1 MTSAG
6 VAAIRSGSFLPASGV
21 IRNHPAPPALV
32 PGPHDGAK
40 APAGPVDPAPVLP
53 YRFPMTSVFHRLLGV
68 GCLALLLTA
77 CAASDGAGFSSTA
90 LEPENVL
97 TIGGGAPDPAPAP
110 ASAVSDSARPAAAP
124 SDYVVATPTVQ
135 ADPADGQNS
144 YRLRARDFVRILVIN
159 EPDTQI
165 ERRINSD
172 GTVDIPFLKKL
183 VPVAGLT
190 LTQAQVELAN
200 QFRQFFKKPQVAISI
215 VSYAERRVY
224 VSGYVGRPGPVSIP
238 PEETLTLGRALAM
251 AGGVLPRGNRSD
263 VTIKRARPGSPMV
276 ITKDV
281 RRIDDGDEPDF
292 VLEDEDQIYV
302 RDSRI

>member
-1 MTSAG
+1 MCSSDLA
-6 VAAIRSGSFLPASGV
+6 
-21 IRNHPAPPALV
+21 
-32 PGPHDGAK
+32 
-40 APAGPVDPAPVLP
+40 PAPV
-53 YRFPMTSVFHRLLGV
+53 TS
-68 GCLALLLTA
+68 
-77 CAASDGAGFSSTA
+77 ASF
-90 LEPENVL
+90 EPENVL
-97 TIGGGAPDPAPAP
+97 TIGRGAQDPAAAPAAPAAAPAP
-110 ASAVSDSARPAAAP
+110 ASSPATLPPGYAVAAP
-124 SDYVVATPTVQ
+124 TVAEE
-135 ADPADGQNS
+135 PAGGQNS
-144 YRLRARDFVRILVIN
+144 YRLRPRDFIRVLVIN

-200 QFRQFFKKPQVAISI
+200 QFRVYFKKPQVTISI
-215 VSYAERRVY
+215 VTYAERRVY
-224 VSGYVGRPGPVSIP
+224 VSGYVGKPGPVSIP
-238 PEETLTLGRALAM
+238 PEETLTLGRALSM

-263 VTIKRARPGSPMV
+263 VTIKRNRDGAPLV
-276 ITKDV
+276 ISKDV

>member
-1 MTSAG
+1 MPKASLFAVLTCFRTQSRQASRHPPAVLAG
-6 VAAIRSGSFLPASGV
+6 VKGRC
-21 IRNHPAPPALV
+21 
-32 PGPHDGAK
+32 
-40 APAGPVDPAPVLP
+40 PAGPIDPAPLP
-53 YRFPMTSVFHRLLGV
+53 AYRPLMTSVLHRLLGV

-97 TIGGGAPDPAPAP
+97 TIGRGAPEPGFAATPSSVAPEVAK
-110 ASAVSDSARPAAAP
+110 PAAAP
-124 SDYVVATPTVQ
+124 ADYVVATPTVQ
-135 ADPADGQNS
+135 AEPADGQNS

-200 QFRQFFKKPQVAISI
+200 QFRQYFKKPQVAISI

-224 VSGYVGRPGPVSIP
+224 VSGYVGKPGPVAIP

-251 AGGVLPRGNRSD
+251 AGGVLPRGNRSE
-263 VTIKRARPGSPMV
+263 VTIKRNRPGSPMV

>member
-1 MTSAG
+1 MFS
-6 VAAIRSGSFLPASGV
+6 V
-21 IRNHPAPPALV
+21 IQ
-32 PGPHDGAK
+32 
-40 APAGPVDPAPVLP
+40 
-53 YRFPMTSVFHRLLGV
+53 SLLGV

-77 CAASDGAGFSSTA
+77 CSVPDRGGFSSSS

-97 TIGGGAPDPAPAP
+97 TIGAGAPAP
-110 ASAVSDSARPAAAP
+110 SVAPPVSSPTVGADHAKPAAVRA
-124 SDYVVATPTVQ
+124 DYVVATPTVQ
-135 ADPADGQNS
+135 ADAPGSQNS
-144 YRLRARDFVRILVIN
+144 YRLRPRDFVRILVIN

-200 QFRQFFKKPQVAISI
+200 QFRQYFKKPQVAISI
-215 VSYAERRVY
+215 VTYAERRVY
-224 VSGYVGRPGPVSIP
+224 VSGYVGKPGPVSIP

-251 AGGVLPRGNRSD
+251 AGGVLPRGNRSE

-276 ITKDV
+276 ISKDV

>member
-1 MTSAG
+1 MSY
-6 VAAIRSGSFLPASGV
+6 
-21 IRNHPAPPALV
+21 AL
-32 PGPHDGAK
+32 A
-40 APAGPVDPAPVLP
+40 
-53 YRFPMTSVFHRLLGV
+53 RLLGV
-68 GCLALLLTA
+68 CSAALFLTA
-77 CAASDGAGFSSTA
+77 CAASVGAEQSSA
-90 LEPENVL
+90 AFEPENVL
-97 TIGGGAPDPAPAP
+97 TIGRGSAAPVASSAPARYVPPVASAAEAARPAPA
-110 ASAVSDSARPAAAP
+110 
-124 SDYVVATPTVQ
+124 DYVVATPAAQV
-135 ADPADGQNS
+135 DPADQQNS
-144 YRLRARDFVRILVIN
+144 YRLRPRDFIRVLVIN

-224 VSGYVGRPGPVSIP
+224 VSGYVGKPGPVSIP
-238 PEETLTLGRALAM
+238 PEETLTLGRALSM
-251 AGGVLPRGNRSD
+251 AGGVLPRGNRSE
-263 VTIKRARPGSPMV
+263 VTIKRSRPGSPIV

>member
-1 MTSAG
+1 MASVLKRLCG
-6 VAAIRSGSFLPASGV
+6 VFGAAILLAAC
-21 IRNHPAPPALV
+21 APTRT
-32 PGPHDGAK
+32 
-40 APAGPVDPAPVLP
+40 APV
-53 YRFPMTSVFHRLLGV
+53 S
-68 GCLALLLTA
+68 
-77 CAASDGAGFSSTA
+77 AAAF
-90 LEPENVL
+90 EPENVL
-97 TIGGGAPDPAPAP
+97 TIGRGASVDSATAPAVPPPVTVFGETKVSP
-110 ASAVSDSARPAAAP
+110 ASLPTG
-124 SDYVVATPTVQ
+124 YVVATPTQQ
-135 ADPADGQNS
+135 AEPAERQNS
-144 YRLRARDFVRILVIN
+144 YRLRPRDFIRVLVIN

-200 QFRQFFKKPQVAISI
+200 QFKVYFRKPQVTISI

-224 VSGYVGRPGPVSIP
+224 ISGYVGKPGPVSIP

-263 VTIKRARPGSPMV
+263 VAIKRTREGTPLV

>member
-1 MTSAG
+1 MSY
-6 VAAIRSGSFLPASGV
+6 
-21 IRNHPAPPALV
+21 AL
-32 PGPHDGAK
+32 A
-40 APAGPVDPAPVLP
+40 
-53 YRFPMTSVFHRLLGV
+53 RLLGV
-68 GCLALLLTA
+68 CSAALFLTA
-77 CAASDGAGFSSTA
+77 CAASVGAQQGSADF
-90 LEPENVL
+90 EPENVL
-97 TIGGGAPDPAPAP
+97 TIGRGAPAP
-110 ASAVSDSARPAAAP
+110 AESVAPVRYVPPAASAAVAP
-124 SDYVVATPTVQ
+124 APARVPADYVVATPSAQV
-135 ADPADGQNS
+135 DPADQQNS
-144 YRLRARDFVRILVIN
+144 YRLRPRDFIRVLVIN

-200 QFRQFFKKPQVAISI
+200 QFRQYFKKPQVAISI

-224 VSGYVGRPGPVSIP
+224 VSGYVGKPGPVSIP
-238 PEETLTLGRALAM
+238 PEETLTLGRALSM
-251 AGGVLPRGNRSD
+251 AGGILPRGNRSE
-263 VTIKRARPGSPMV
+263 VTIKRARPGSPLV

>member
-1 MTSAG
+1 MASVLKRLCG
-6 VAAIRSGSFLPASGV
+6 VFGAAILLAAC
-21 IRNHPAPPALV
+21 APTRT
-32 PGPHDGAK
+32 
-40 APAGPVDPAPVLP
+40 APV
-53 YRFPMTSVFHRLLGV
+53 S
-68 GCLALLLTA
+68 
-77 CAASDGAGFSSTA
+77 ASAF
-90 LEPENVL
+90 EPENVL
-97 TIGGGAPDPAPAP
+97 TIGRGASVDSATAPAVPPLVTSSGETKVSP
-110 ASAVSDSARPAAAP
+110 ASL
-124 SDYVVATPTVQ
+124 PT
-135 ADPADGQNS
+135 G
-144 YRLRARDFVRILVIN
+144 Y
-159 EPDTQI
+159 
-165 ERRINSD
+165 
-172 GTVDIPFLKKL
+172 VDIPFLKKL

-200 QFRQFFKKPQVAISI
+200 QFKVYFRKPQVTISI

-224 VSGYVGRPGPVSIP
+224 ISGYVGKPGPVSIP

-263 VTIKRARPGSPMV
+263 VAIKRTREGTPLV

>member
-1 MTSAG
+1 
-6 VAAIRSGSFLPASGV
+6 
-21 IRNHPAPPALV
+21 
-32 PGPHDGAK
+32 
-40 APAGPVDPAPVLP
+40 
-53 YRFPMTSVFHRLLGV
+53 MTSVLHRLLGV

-77 CAASDGAGFSSTA
+77 CAASDGAGFSSSA

-97 TIGGGAPDPAPAP
+97 TIGAGSGEPVAAAFVPSPAAD
-110 ASAVSDSARPAAAP
+110 AVKPAAAP
-124 SDYVVATPTVQ
+124 ADYVIATPTVQ

-144 YRLRARDFVRILVIN
+144 YRLRPRDFVRILVIN
-159 EPDTQI
+159 QPDTQI

-200 QFRQFFKKPQVAISI
+200 QFRQYFKKPQVAISI

-224 VSGYVGRPGPVSIP
+224 VSGYVGKPGPVSIP

-251 AGGVLPRGNRSD
+251 AGGVLPRGNRSE

-292 VLEDEDQIYV
+292 ILEDEDQIYV

>member
-1 MTSAG
+1 MSSAF
-6 VAAIRSGSFLPASGV
+6 A
-21 IRNHPAPPALV
+21 
-32 PGPHDGAK
+32 
-40 APAGPVDPAPVLP
+40 
-53 YRFPMTSVFHRLLGV
+53 RLLGV
-68 GCLALLLTA
+68 CSAALLLTA
-77 CAASDGAGFSSTA
+77 CAASGGAEQTA
-90 LEPENVL
+90 AAFEPENVL
-97 TIGGGAPDPAPAP
+97 TLGRGAADPADSP
-110 ASAVSDSARPAAAP
+110 ASARYIPPVTAVAVTGEAPATPPA
-124 SDYVVATPTVQ
+124 DYVVATPTTQ
-135 ADPADGQNS
+135 ADPADQQNS
-144 YRLRARDFVRILVIN
+144 YRLRPRDFIRVLVIN

-224 VSGYVGRPGPVSIP
+224 VSGYVGKPGPVSIP
-238 PEETLTLGRALAM
+238 PEETLTLGRALSM

-263 VTIKRARPGSPMV
+263 VTIKRARPGAPMV

-281 RRIDDGDEPDF
+281 RRIDDGEEPDF
-292 VLEDEDQIYV
+292 ILEDEDQIYV